1 MAIQFLR
8 GTKSTLAS
16 SNQIFLAGQP
26 VFESDSGQLKIG
38 DGVNSFSTLP
48 YVGEG
53 LSSGGGGS
61 ITAGTY
67 HSVDSRTAYID
78 VTENYRIVIR
88 RSLTTIEQDDL
99 NTIKQH
105 GRLTLTYPD
114 GSQTEVFY
122 RDLAYNRYT
131 SIPISESTTISQY
144 LYDKVPFASLQA
156 GVWRGRYDFSDTA
169 SQLVSHLIDG
179 NDFRYMLLDYRME
192 FDNEDPDVITH
203 IHFDEAFCFGDDV
216 TFPAYFTTTTVV
228 HTFKS

>member
-8 GTKSTLAS
+8 GTRSTLSS

-38 DGVNSFSTLP
+38 DGVNSFNNLP

-53 LSSGGGGS
+53 LSSGGGS
-61 ITAGTY
+61 VTAGTY

-88 RSLTTIEQDDL
+88 RGLTTITQDDL
-99 NTIKQH
+99 NAIQQH

-122 RDLAYNRYT
+122 RDLAYTRYT
-131 SIPISESTTISQY
+131 YTPIAENTAISQY

-156 GVWRGRYDFSDTA
+156 GVWRGLYDFSDTQI
-169 SQLVSHLIDG
+169 QLASHLIDG

-192 FDNEDPDVITH
+192 FDNEDPDVITRM
-203 IHFDEAFCFGDDV
+203 HFDEAFYFGSDV
-216 TFPAYFTTTTVV
+216 TFPAYFTTTTII

>member
-8 GTKSTLAS
+8 GTRSTLSS

-38 DGVNSFSTLP
+38 DGVNSFNNLL

-53 LSSGGGGS
+53 LSSGGGGV
-61 ITAGTY
+61 TAGTY

-88 RSLTTIEQDDL
+88 RGLTTITQDDL
-99 NTIKQH
+99 NTIQQH

-114 GSQTEVFY
+114 GSQTEVLY
-122 RDLAYNRYT
+122 RDNAYNRFT
-131 SIPISESTTISQY
+131 STPVADNTTISQY

-156 GVWRGRYDFSDTA
+156 GVWRGLYDFSDTK
-169 SQLVSHLIDG
+169 SQLSSHLVDG
-179 NDFRYMLLDYRME
+179 NDFKYMLLDYRME
-192 FDNEDPDVITH
+192 FDNEDPDIITD
-203 IHFDEAFCFGDDV
+203 IHFDEAFYFGNDV
-216 TFPAYFTTTTVV
+216 TFPAYFTTTTII

>member
-1 MAIQFLR
+1 MIQFLR
-8 GTKSTLAS
+8 GNKSQLEAS
-16 SNQIFLAGQP
+16 QTIFGDGQP
-26 VFESDSGQLKIG
+26 IFEKDTGQLKVG
-38 DGVNSFSTLP
+38 NGVDVFSSLP
-48 YVGEG
+48 YVGAS
-53 LSSGGGGS
+53 SSGGGGS

-78 VTENYRIVIR
+78 VTENYRIIIR
-88 RSLTTIEQDDL
+88 RNLTTIEQDDL
-99 NTIKQH
+99 NTIKQP

-131 SIPISESTTISQY
+131 YTPISESTTISQY
-144 LYDKVPFASLQA
+144 LYDKVPFVSLQA
-156 GVWRGRYDFSDTA
+156 GVWRGLYDFSDTA

-192 FDNEDPDVITH
+192 FDNEDPDVITR

-216 TFPAYFTTTTVV
+216 TFPAHFTTTTVV